1 MFYWI
6 NFSCRDSL
14 TEGRDL
20 AEQQPFLKPFKSGAH
35 KTWKWKPIDKLHP
48 KFQSLLFVQVI
59 QDIIIT
65 LMEFSY
71 FYLQIL
77 LCALCNLIWNGGG
90 RNPPSFSSFLKAHRP
105 EVLSQTDLL
114 AIMKE
119 MPFTFS
125 FLLPLILWLPFFS
138 FSFCQLIVT
147 YPCSG
152 MSSGQK
158 ILQVPVVEVRNWK
171 LE

>member
-1 MFYWI
+1 METDRQITSKVPISFVCSGHSGYHYHLNGI
-6 NFSCRDSL
+6 FLFLFADPFVCTLKS
-14 TEGRDL
+14 DL
-20 AEQQPFLKPFKSGAH
+20 
-35 KTWKWKPIDKLHP
+35 KWRGKK
-48 KFQSLLFVQVI
+48 
-59 QDIIIT
+59 
-65 LMEFSY
+65 
-71 FYLQIL
+71 
-77 LCALCNLIWNGGG
+77 
-90 RNPPSFSSFLKAHRP
+90 PSFIFIFSESSHARSVEP
-105 EVLSQTDLL
+105 TDLL

-171 LE
+171 LK